1 MRRVPLA
8 WLLLKNEPARLLFG
22 ISGVT
27 FAVVLMLMQMGFRDS
42 LYASAIMFHSHLT
55 ADLVLVNPQYEFLA
69 HMKPFARE
77 RLYQTLGVAGVEW
90 VSPVYVQL
98 GEWQNLDSGGA
109 KSILVIGF
117 DPSYSAFDFPGVP
130 ERYSALREP
139 DVVLFDS
146 ASRPEYGEIPAE
158 FRQGKPIHVEVNH
171 RRITITG
178 LYAMGTSFGYSGGII
193 TSDLNFLRMFPDR
206 NRDMIQVGLI
216 HLRRGADAESVRRE
230 LAGRLPNDVLVLTKA
245 GYETR
250 ERSYWE
256 KAEPI
261 GFIFDFSVVMAV
273 MVGAAIVYQILFS
286 GITAHLSEFATLKAI
301 GYANSYLY
309 GTVFRQG
316 LVLAFCG
323 YAPGLLLSFELY
335 RVTRNATM
343 LPMNL
348 TAQTALTAF
357 AITTMMCILSAVL
370 ALNKI
375 RSADPAEIFS

>member
-1 MRRVPLA
+1 MFRVPLA
-8 WLLLKNEPARLLFG
+8 WLLLKNEPARLLIG
-22 ISGVT
+22 IGGVM
-27 FAVVLMLMQMGFRDS
+27 FAVFLMLMQMGFQDS
-42 LYASAIMFHSHLT
+42 LYASAIMFHSHLN

-77 RLYQTLGVAGVEW
+77 RLYQSMGVAGVES
-90 VSPVYVQL
+90 VTPGYVQL

-117 DPSYSAFDFPGVP
+117 DPSYCAFDFPGVR
-130 ERYSALREP
+130 ERYTALREP

-146 ASRPEYGEIPAE
+146 ASRPDYGAIPEE
-158 FRQGKPIHVEVNH
+158 FRQGRAIHVEVNH
-171 RRITITG
+171 RRVSIVG
-178 LYAMGTSFGYSGGII
+178 LYTMGTSFGYSGGII

-206 NRDMIQVGLI
+206 NRDLIQVGLI
-216 HLRRGADAESVRRE
+216 KLRPGADAESVRRA
-230 LAGRLPNDVLVLTKA
+230 LAGRLPDDVLVLTKA

-256 KAEPI
+256 DAEPI
-261 GFIFDFSVVMAV
+261 GFIFAFSVVMAV

-286 GITAHLSEFATLKAI
+286 GITAHLSEFATLKAM
-301 GYANSYLY
+301 GYTNAYLY
-309 GTVFRQG
+309 GVVFRQG

-323 YAPGLLLSFELY
+323 YVPGLLLSSEFY

-343 LPMNL
+343 LPMDL
-348 TAQTALTAF
+348 RTQTALTAL
-357 AITTMMCILSAVL
+357 AITTVMCSLSAAL